1 MSEDRFSTQQPADK
15 DAYTDF
21 SKDMNYG
28 GYLQLNKI
36 LTAQGPMSEQHD
48 EMLFIII
55 HQATELWLKL
65 VLHEVTAAQQLLT
78 QKDIRASFKMLARV
92 SRIQK
97 QMIQSWDVLAT
108 LTPADY
114 LSFRDDLGKASG
126 FQSFQYRAVEFALGN
141 KHPAMMKPHAHDE
154 ASYKTLEALYK
165 GPSLYDRVVQ
175 LLGVANLGIPDTLL
189 DRDFSQPY
197 VSNDAVK
204 EAWRTIY
211 TNTDQY
217 WNLYELAEK
226 LVDLEDWFLQWR
238 FRHMKTVERIIG
250 FKRGT
255 GGTSGVSYLKKAL
268 DIRFFPELWELRS
281 EL

>member
-21 SKDMNYG
+21 SEDMSYG
-28 GYLQLNKI
+28 GYLNLHKI
-36 LTAQGPMSEQHD
+36 LSAQTPMSQQHD

-65 VLHEVTAAQQLLT
+65 VLHEVTAAQQKLT

-114 LSFRDDLGKASG
+114 LSFRDDLGKSSG

-141 KHPAMMKPHAHDE
+141 KNPAMMKPHTHDE
-154 ASYKTLEALYK
+154 PSLKILEELYH

-175 LLGVANLGIPDTLL
+175 LLDVADLGIPPELVE
-189 DRDFSQPY
+189 RDFSQPY
-197 VSNDAVK
+197 VTNDAVRN
-204 EAWRTIY
+204 AWRVIY
-211 TNTDQY
+211 TDTDKY

-255 GGTSGVSYLKKAL
+255 GGTSGVNYLKKAL

>member
-1 MSEDRFSTQQPADK
+1 MSDDRFSTQRDADK

-21 SKDMNYG
+21 TKDMNYG

-36 LTAQGPMSEQHD
+36 LTAQEPLSDQHD

-65 VLHEVTAAQQLLT
+65 VLHEVMAAQKMLT
-78 QKDIRASFKMLARV
+78 KKDIRSSFKMLARV

-114 LSFRDDLGKASG
+114 LKFRDDLGKASG

-141 KHPAMMKPHAHDE
+141 KHPAMMKPHAHDRE
-154 ASYKTLEALYK
+154 SYKTLEKLYN
-165 GPSLYDRVVQ
+165 GPSLYDCVVQ
-175 LLGVANLGIPDTLL
+175 LLNVADLTIPAELIN
-189 DRDFSQPY
+189 RDFSQPY
-197 VSNDAVK
+197 VSNDAVR
-204 EAWRTIY
+204 EAWHTIY
-211 TNTDQY
+211 TNTDKY

-226 LVDLEDWFLQWR
+226 LVDLEDSFLQWR